1 MVDGNKIRTVI
12 GGDLLSRFLFH
23 KAKLAMEMH
32 CRKSKWSRILS
43 FLGQCDDH
51 QGRAQNFL
59 PLYQNKMRFLVS
71 ADETGN
77 VKEVICSSGT
87 DTSQKDALQ
96 PELIRSVLEDSD
108 RLTVKTRIR
117 LMRIMKDNVL
127 LAARIGGYVDFY
139 DVSDRS
145 SDNFGKLLRS
155 VGLGC
160 EKGAK
165 PIALE
170 LNESLGIAMVALES
184 SDLYIISINEADS
197 APITIKLPGRTPEAT
212 SISAFTSNAAR
223 PGVFAY
229 GGKDN
234 DLQIIKL
241 YDENQVKK
249 KGFKFADAGSWKPK
263 VLFKAENVE
272 PDHLGLDVP
281 IWVTGILFQKS
292 TGSKHF
298 KLVTSTWY
306 GHIRKY
312 DTLSDEE
319 PIASYKVCE
328 KPITNLRFA
337 TDSEEDI
344 IITDTHTYVAKL
356 SLIKV
361 DAKAVRIVSASAGT
375 FYRPSLKVLGRYSQG
390 GNTGAINSVEHSP
403 ASEIVATGG
412 LDRYLRVFD
421 VKTRNLLAKVYVGTQ
436 ISSIVFIEDDSLLN
450 SEKEAA
456 EIEQQQE
463 DELWEQLEDKKEVDD
478 KPLITKK
485 RRRI

>member
-1 MVDGNKIRTVI
+1 
-12 GGDLLSRFLFH
+12 
-23 KAKLAMEMH
+23 
-32 CRKSKWSRILS
+32 
-43 FLGQCDDH
+43 
-51 QGRAQNFL
+51 
-59 PLYQNKMRFLVS
+59 MRFLVS

-77 VKEVICSSGT
+77 VKEVICPFGT
-87 DTSQKDALQ
+87 DTSQKDASQ

-108 RLTVKTRIR
+108 RLTVKSRIR
-117 LMRIMKDNVL
+117 VMKITKDNVL
-127 LAARIGGYVDFY
+127 VAARIGGYVDFY

-145 SDNFGKLLRS
+145 SDDFGKLLRS
-155 VGLGC
+155 VELGC
-160 EKGAK
+160 GKGAK

-184 SDLYIISINEADS
+184 SKLCIFSTSEADS
-197 APITIKLPGRTPEAT
+197 TPITIILPGRTPEAM
-212 SISAFTSNAAR
+212 SISAFTSNTKR

-229 GGKDN
+229 GGKEN
-234 DLQIIKL
+234 DLQVIKL
-241 YDENQVKK
+241 FDEKQVKK
-249 KGFKFADAGSWKPK
+249 KGFKFEDARLWKPK

-281 IWVTGILFQKS
+281 IWITGILFQKS
-292 TGSKHF
+292 SESKHF
-298 KLVTSTWY
+298 KLVTSSWY

-312 DTLSDEE
+312 DTLSDLE
-319 PIASYKVCE
+319 PIASYKICE

-403 ASEIVATGG
+403 VSEIVATGG

-436 ISSIVFIEDDSLLN
+436 ISSIVFIDDDSQLN
-450 SEKEAA
+450 SEKETADKV
-456 EIEQQQE
+456 EQQKQE